1 MNVISK
7 ATNISRFAGF
17 SVPPEPLRRESRPP
31 PPNDP
36 PAVEIFQ
43 VFPHSKLAIWVGKM
57 IAICEEVSK
66 QMFLLGGSFWVR
78 PFYFIQGTST
88 FVDMVQAIFWSCKS
102 PPWASMWKY
111 RDPGPVVSGIELV
124 GNLLPALSKAY
135 GSSLCLLTLFKKHSA
150 GWKNGILKACVN
162 GLVQGKI
169 YRKPKIFRLNMG
181 LSCKF
186 SLKPIHWMWL
196 SLKSKELQ

>member
-1 MNVISK
+1 MNGISK

-102 PPWASMWKY
+102 PPELRCENTEIRVQWYRESNWSETCYQHFPKLTVVHCVCWHYSRNIVLAGKMVFLRHVSMDWFK
-111 RDPGPVVSGIELV
+111 GKST
-124 GNLLPALSKAY
+124 GN
-135 GSSLCLLTLFKKHSA
+135 
-150 GWKNGILKACVN
+150 
-162 GLVQGKI
+162 Q
-169 YRKPKIFRLNMG
+169 R
-181 LSCKF
+181 F
-186 SLKPIHWMWL
+186 SD
-196 SLKSKELQ
+196 

>member
-1 MNVISK
+1 MPGFFTHSLDAKDEKTVASFLAK
-7 ATNISRFAGF
+7 PPLRFAF
-17 SVPPEPLRRESRPP
+17 CDFQAAFVLVWQLLDVHFWNSWLLDVYATCSTCCHACWCSWSLVSVARFDIQVQKTACPPPLR
-31 PPNDP
+31 
-36 PAVEIFQ
+36 
-43 VFPHSKLAIWVGKM
+43 
-57 IAICEEVSK
+57 
-66 QMFLLGGSFWVR
+66 
-78 PFYFIQGTST
+78 PF
-88 FVDMVQAIFWSCKS
+88 
-102 PPWASMWKY
+102 
-111 RDPGPVVSGIELV
+111 
-124 GNLLPALSKAY
+124 ALSKAY